1 MAEVRKDVFSYA
13 DLISDPPQA
22 KKKKHMLDHSGFT
35 AEGKLISPPAMPHH
49 L

>member
-1 MAEVRKDVFSYA
+1 MAEVRKDVFLYA

-22 KKKKHMLDHSGFT
+22 KKTHTLDHSGLT

-49 L
+49 W